1 LRQVKNRVLTL
12 KQQKS
17 MKKSTFTEA
26 QILKVLKTQEDG
38 KKVSEICREFG
49 ISEPTFYKWKSK
61 YGGMT
66 LSELQRVKELESE
79 NARLKRLVA
88 DLSLDNQVLKEIN
101 SKKW

>member
-1 LRQVKNRVLTL
+1 
-12 KQQKS
+12 
-17 MKKSTFTEA
+17 MKKSKFTEA
-26 QILKVLKTQEDG
+26 QILKVLSAQEEG
-38 KKVSEICREFG
+38 KKVSEICREHG
-49 ISEPTFYKWKSK
+49 ISEPTFYNWKSK

-66 LSELQRVKELESE
+66 LSELKRMKELEVE

>member
-1 LRQVKNRVLTL
+1 
-12 KQQKS
+12 
-17 MKKSTFTEA
+17 MKKSKFTEA
-26 QILKVLKTQEDG
+26 QILKVLSAQEEG
-38 KKVSEICREFG
+38 KKVSEICRAHG
-49 ISEPTFYKWKSK
+49 ISEPTFYNWKSK

-66 LSELQRVKELESE
+66 LSELKRMKELESE

>member
-1 LRQVKNRVLTL
+1 
-12 KQQKS
+12 
-17 MKKSTFTEA
+17 MKKSKFSEA
-26 QILKVLKTQEDG
+26 QILKVLSAQEEG
-38 KKVSEICREFG
+38 KKVSEICRAHG
-49 ISEPTFYKWKSK
+49 ISEPTFYHWKSK

-66 LSELQRVKELESE
+66 LSELKRMKELESE

>member
-1 LRQVKNRVLTL
+1 
-12 KQQKS
+12 
-17 MKKSTFTEA
+17 MKKSKFTEA
-26 QILKVLKTQEDG
+26 QILKILQSQEQG
-38 KKVSEICREFG
+38 KKVSEVCREHG
-49 ISEPTFYKWKSK
+49 ISEPTFYNWKSK

-66 LSELQRVKELESE
+66 LSELQRVKELEAE

>member
-1 LRQVKNRVLTL
+1 
-12 KQQKS
+12 
-17 MKKSTFTEA
+17 MKKSKFTEA
-26 QILKVLKTQEDG
+26 QILKILQSQEQG
-38 KKVSEICREFG
+38 KKVSEICREHG
-49 ISEPTFYKWKSK
+49 ISEPTFYTWRSK

-66 LSELQRVKELESE
+66 LSELQRVKELEAE